1 MTCYT
6 KKAGADI
13 GDGGSYAISIHPCSA
28 SVVAKPMA
36 RELVIKEHINP
47 SKTHSCR
54 KSRRVGYSKE
64 RLWKLRKTATSLC
77 FTDIPGTPFALTLT
91 TQQCPEPRE
100 LKKILSNIC
109 GSLRRWGCSRW
120 LYAIEWEKHD
130 AAPHVHWLVYAPD
143 EAVLQK
149 VVSNWMCRMRHCEP
163 RLDRQY
169 VKPCYDALG
178 WAMYLAKPKQKQG
191 FESSAMRSGLD
202 WRGFPLWSYS
212 RSWLFTD
219 PVKVD
224 VAAEE
229 AANLKRMFKG
239 FQASKV
245 PSEDFRRKRQIRC
258 SLRREWNRYY
268 SCESLSGDS
277 AIRMLKQAIRIA
289 ASKRNDKERSELLSA
304 PGRYSGVSRNCRLVM
319 MLRRT
324 RVEIQRKK
332 RLSQREL
339 Y

>member
-13 GDGGSYAISIHPCSA
+13 GDGGSYAISIHSDFA
-28 SVVAKPMA
+28 SIVAKPVA
-36 RELVIKEHINP
+36 RELATTEHVNP
-47 SKTHSCR
+47 SKTNFCEKVR
-54 KSRRVGYSKE
+54 LVGYSKE

-91 TQQCPEPRE
+91 TQQCPEPWE

-109 GSLRRWGCSRW
+109 GSLRRWGCSHW
-120 LYAIEWEKHD
+120 LYAMEWEKHD
-130 AAPHVHWLVYAPD
+130 AAPHVHWLVYAHD

-149 VVSNWMCRMRHCEP
+149 VVSNWMRRMRHCEP
-163 RLDRQY
+163 RLDRQD
-169 VKPCYDALG
+169 VKPCYDAIG
-178 WAMYLAKPKQKQG
+178 WAMYLAKPKQKLG
-191 FESSAMRSGLD
+191 FESFAMRSGLD

-212 RSWLFTD
+212 RSWLLTD

-229 AANLKRMFKG
+229 AASLMRMFKG
-239 FQASKV
+239 VQASKV
-245 PSEDFRRKRQIRC
+245 PSEDFRRKRKIRC
-258 SLRREWNRYY
+258 SLRRKWNRYY
-268 SCESLSGDS
+268 SCESLSRDS
-277 AIRMLKQAIRIA
+277 ASRMLKQAICIA
-289 ASKRNDKERSELLSA
+289 ASKQNDKERNELLSA
-304 PGRYSGVSRNCRLVM
+304 SGRHSGVSRNCRLVM

-332 RLSQREL
+332 RMSQS
-339 Y
+339 